1 MFELPFPGAPLS
13 CSRGADSVLAA
24 PRHLYTP
31 LGCHRR
37 ATALNL
43 WPGLYSAP
51 GEWPWTYFFLL
62 VLMLIFALR
71 RYGRSLGLDAI
82 IVARLQTR
90 GILGRIL
97 LATAT

>member
-1 MFELPFPGAPLS
+1 
-13 CSRGADSVLAA
+13 
-24 PRHLYTP
+24 
-31 LGCHRR
+31 
-37 ATALNL
+37 
-43 WPGLYSAP
+43 
-51 GEWPWTYFFLL
+51 
-62 VLMLIFALR
+62 MLIFALR